1 MKGAKKKKKICI
13 TGVFFSLHA
22 VFVRLQ
28 RQLVSWEL
36 QRGKVTAARSPFYIH
51 WGGLSATVSGG
62 TGAYR
67 VLSLGWQQN
76 NLPFTALVDPL
87 PASDSGF
94 SPLTSLVVFILR

>member
-1 MKGAKKKKKICI
+1 M
-13 TGVFFSLHA
+13 L

-36 QRGKVTAARSPFYIH
+36 QRGKVTAVRSPFYIH

-67 VLSLGWQQN
+67 VLSLGCSKIIC
-76 NLPFTALVDPL
+76 PAALVDPL
-87 PASDSGF
+87 RPQTLGF
-94 SPLTSLVVFILR
+94 SLLSSLVVFILR